1 MIKTGIVISIM
12 NKKAGIMTSSGEFV
26 YVKISKVLPK
36 VGELYTGELSRKN
49 LSLYKYAITAAS
61 LMFMVLSSV
70 SAYSYYTPVTT
81 IVVSINPSVS
91 LEANRWNKII
101 SSKALNSDGS
111 QILNN
116 IKLKNKSIDHGL
128 ELLVQEAKNE
138 NFIND
143 KYVNDQKIISVDIKS
158 NKNSSID
165 ISNFKDTVENNSL
178 NIEINTSASNSKK
191 IDITANNKKIDTS
204 SLDFSNKKENSTN
217 EKKAPNNKN
226 STTQN
231 KKTKDPSLDSNSNI
245 NNNTSTKTKEEFKN
259 KTNNS
264 TGKDTKINKE
274 DKSENNKNKNTGI
287 TPSDVKKPKAIKKTD
302 TSEQDKKNKQTDKS
316 KKH

>member
-116 IKLKNKSIDHGL
+116 IKLKNKSIDQGL
-128 ELLVQEAKNE
+128 ELLVQEAKSE

-143 KYVNDQKIISVDIKS
+143 EYVNDQRIISVDIKS

-165 ISNFKDTVENNSL
+165 ISNFKNTVENNSL
-178 NIEINTSASNSKK
+178 NIEIKASASNSKK

-217 EKKAPNNKN
+217 EKKDSKNKN

-231 KKTKDPSLDSNSNI
+231 KNPKDPSLDSNIKI
-245 NNNTSTKTKEEFKN
+245 NNNTSAKTKEEFKN
-259 KTNNS
+259 NGNDS

-274 DKSENNKNKNTGI
+274 DKSENNKNKNTNI

>member
-12 NKKAGIMTSSGEFV
+12 NRKAGIMTSSGEFV
-26 YVKISKVLPK
+26 YVKISKILPK
-36 VGELYTGELSRKN
+36 VGEIYTGELSRKN

-61 LMFMVLSSV
+61 LMFMILSSAT
-70 SAYSYYTPVTT
+70 AYSYYTPVTT

-111 QILNN
+111 LILNN
-116 IKLKNKSIDHGL
+116 IKLKNKSIDDGL
-128 ELLVQEAKNE
+128 ELLVKEAKTE

-143 KYVNDQKIISVDIKS
+143 KYVNDKKVISVDIKS

-165 ISNFKDTVENNSL
+165 ISNFKNTIESNSL
-178 NIEINTSASNSKK
+178 NIKINASSNNSKK

-204 SLDFSNKKENSTN
+204 NLNFSNKKEDSTN
-217 EKKAPNNKN
+217 EKNVPINKN
-226 STTQN
+226 STIESTTP
-231 KKTKDPSLDSNSNI
+231 KKPSVNSNTKI
-245 NNNTSTKTKEEFKN
+245 NKNTPSKIKEEFKN
-259 KTNNS
+259 RANDI
-264 TGKDTKINKE
+264 TGKDTKINKD
-274 DKSENNKNKNTGI
+274 DKSDKNNNDNI
-287 TPSDVKKPKAIKKTD
+287 TPSNNKKTKPIKKPA
-302 TSEQDKKNKQTDKS
+302 TSDEDKKNKQDDKS